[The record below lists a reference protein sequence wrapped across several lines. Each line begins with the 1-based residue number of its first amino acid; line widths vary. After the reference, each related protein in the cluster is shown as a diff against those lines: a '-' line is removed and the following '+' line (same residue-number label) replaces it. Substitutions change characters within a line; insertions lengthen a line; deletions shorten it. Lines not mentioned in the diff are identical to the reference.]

1 VQRLLIIGCGD
12 VARRALP
19 WLTRRY
25 RVYATVRTGEAAADL
40 RRLGVTPIHAD
51 LDRPRSL
58 KRLAGLADLLLHSAP
73 PQETGSKDLRTRRLV
88 AALGARA
95 SLPRRI
101 VYISTSGVYGDCG
114 GAWVSEA
121 RPARARTPRA
131 QRRVDAEEALRRFGR
146 RNGVGV
152 SILRAPG
159 IYAADRLPVERIR
172 RGDPVLLAAED
183 VHTNHI
189 HAEDLASLCGLA
201 LSRGRPCRAYNA
213 ADDSELRM
221 GEYFDRV
228 ADAFGLPRPPRVSRE
243 EARSRLNPMT
253 MSFMQES
260 RRLVNGR
267 IKRELRAR
275 LRYPD
280 VAAGIAAAVRSAANV
295 AARKPRF

>member
-1 VQRLLIIGCGD
+1 LIIGCGD

-25 RVYATVRTGEAAADL
+25 RVYATVRNGETAADL
-40 RRLGVTPIHAD
+40 RRLGATPILAD
-51 LDRPRSL
+51 LDRRRSL
-58 KRLAGLADLLLHSAP
+58 RRLAGIADLLLHSAP
-73 PQETGSKDLRTRRLV
+73 PQEQGSKDLRTRRLL
-88 AALGARA
+88 ASLGAGR
-95 SLPRRI
+95 SLPRRM

-114 GAWVSEA
+114 GAQVSES

-131 QRRVDAEEALRRFGR
+131 QRRVDAECTLRRFAR
-146 RNGVGV
+146 RNGLAV

-172 RGDPVLLAAED
+172 RGDPVLNPAED

-189 HAEDLASLCGLA
+189 HAEDLACLCGLA
-201 LSRGRPCRAYNA
+201 LSRGRPCRTYNA
-213 ADDSELRM
+213 SDDSELRM
-221 GEYFDRV
+221 GDYFDRV

-243 EARSRLNPMT
+243 EARGRLNPMT
-253 MSFMQES
+253 LSFMQES
-260 RRLVNGR
+260 RRLVNQR

-280 VAAGIAAAVRSAANV
+280 VATGIAAAVRAQAQ
-295 AARKPRF
+295 